1 MSRKTTEE
9 VIREQF
15 PSIGCEEAKAIAG
28 AVVDPEYFS
37 LHTVT
42 V

>member
-9 VIREQF
+9 VISEQF
-15 PSIGCEEAKAIAG
+15 PMVGVEEAATIAG

-37 LHTVT
+37 LHTAAV
-42 V
+42 

>member
-15 PSIGCEEAKAIAG
+15 PMVGAEEARAIAG
-28 AVVDPEYFS
+28 AVIDPEYFS
-37 LHTVT
+37 LCTAI
-42 V
+42 